1 MPAYDKHNDERTFEQ
16 RVEDFTGEDISNG
29 SSPVSQTHLN
39 QWVKDGVRDIV
50 TTSIE
55 MNPKNLVNF
64 TKTTTL
70 SNSEGVDLNGA
81 KVVSVVRENGT
92 SGSYE
97 IATPLDPAKRY
108 LATNVDSL
116 NYRSKYNPVFYLLDK
131 KVYVLPVPTSSN
143 NNALITHS
151 YYPEVDNNGVDLA
164 YNSVHVEGFPIEKE
178 QCLVLYIAIQVAQ
191 ANITNIG
198 REVKNLSLSVPDPVM
213 PSAPAD
219 ADIDFT
225 SLPTFPG
232 FVAPTFTA
240 PTLADIPEYSVPPVP
255 SAPTLDTVSGETID
269 LAIFSDIPT
278 APTFTTP
285 TVAGSADELTDVDT
299 GDAPVI
305 GTDADFDDYAKFWT
319 VWGEAI
325 EDQVD
330 TEISS
335 AHGDKVKTYI
345 QAYSTELQ
353 KQTTIFNKNKAKF
366 DADVQKI
373 IQEGQVL
380 AQKYQKEGD
389 QRYQAAVQN
398 NNQKLQK
405 YQAEVSAYG
414 AELNA
419 INQKYNAQELQKT
432 FQKYL
437 NDYRNL
443 LQKYGSDL
451 QVEQARLGNDVAD
464 YQAEFTKATQTYQAE
479 TGYDM
484 QKYQAEVNAVIQQH
498 GTTLNINIQQF
509 QQELARKEKNYTWWF
524 QMKQDWTNQYKEK
537 MIGRPPAPPQQQGAK

>member
-419 INQKYNAQELQKT
+419 INQKYNSQELQKT